1 MNSDTNEKKTTLI
14 LLIRSMKQ
22 LMSFYQFEPTKV
34 DYTYLSFNL
43 GDLFL
48 QICSKHCAMKLKS
61 KRMPENSKILTKQRP
76 SFLQLT
82 QLWKYHV
89 KLRKAQETVSIFL
102 TSKELW
108 CWNIHGISLKRI
120 KTIHVALSKRNKWY
134 HRTQKELYSSS
145 KMHIFTH
152 IR

>member
-1 MNSDTNEKKTTLI
+1 
-14 LLIRSMKQ
+14 MKQ

-102 TSKELW
+102 TSKEL
-108 CWNIHGISLKRI
+108 
-120 KTIHVALSKRNKWY
+120 
-134 HRTQKELYSSS
+134 
-145 KMHIFTH
+145 
-152 IR
+152 